1 MFLVRKKMSKATR
14 ATSLDATLSYLLLIL
29 NWFLPTGQNAFVDV
43 FNTTL
48 NMFLLFNNIY
58 WLKFSDFWYSIKDK
72 LLSPPDKY
80 YDCSFLNVTDAF
92 WPSTIKENQ
101 HFWSSSNFPQI
112 FNNLMPMHGHRESHH
127 TYTSI
132 PV

>member
-29 NWFLPTGQNAFVDV
+29 NWFLPTGQNAFADV

-58 WLKFSDFWYSIKDK
+58 
-72 LLSPPDKY
+72 
-80 YDCSFLNVTDAF
+80 
-92 WPSTIKENQ
+92 
-101 HFWSSSNFPQI
+101 
-112 FNNLMPMHGHRESHH
+112 
-127 TYTSI
+127 
-132 PV
+132 

>member
-58 WLKFSDFWYSIKDK
+58 
-72 LLSPPDKY
+72 
-80 YDCSFLNVTDAF
+80 
-92 WPSTIKENQ
+92 
-101 HFWSSSNFPQI
+101 
-112 FNNLMPMHGHRESHH
+112 
-127 TYTSI
+127 
-132 PV
+132 

>member
-48 NMFLLFNNIY
+48 TCSYYLTIY
-58 WLKFSDFWYSIKDK
+58 IDLNFQISGTVSKTNFY
-72 LLSPPDKY
+72 PP
-80 YDCSFLNVTDAF
+80 
-92 WPSTIKENQ
+92 
-101 HFWSSSNFPQI
+101 
-112 FNNLMPMHGHRESHH
+112 G
-127 TYTSI
+127 
-132 PV
+132 